1 MDSLSL
7 GNKQLIPTTWRIFD
21 RYSERRQLLFCWHV
35 LLEVVNNW
43 SLLSDCIARYGLPL
57 PKPCTVPSYCLL
69 YGIQW
74 KSWTCSWCSPSER
87 AQYFR
92 CLPLYDK
99 VHGNEVCSFNL
110 ISFGFYES
118 HLWGEI
124 NFYFFPLDAFLFK
137 NRSDSLSL
145 NFKEGQGIVLPIVC
159 RF

>member
-1 MDSLSL
+1 MDMSFLFSNLGMSPTLTGYEMPEKSSFSMCRRYFITRAIVMDSLSL

-57 PKPCTVPSYCLL
+57 PEPCTVPSYCLL
-69 YGIQW
+69 FGIQW

-118 HLWGEI
+118 HL
-124 NFYFFPLDAFLFK
+124 
-137 NRSDSLSL
+137 
-145 NFKEGQGIVLPIVC
+145 
-159 RF
+159 